1 MKLNIIRIQCIVMKE
16 LDFKMKFLGPFVI
29 SIGVVLIVNSILK
42 SYVTNVSSTG
52 LIFGIL
58 ILLIGIIINIKSK
71 KKEN

>member
-1 MKLNIIRIQCIVMKE
+1 
-16 LDFKMKFLGPFVI
+16 MKFLGPFVI

-52 LIFGIL
+52 LIFSIL